1 MPSRLQEGA
10 LSNTWKWIV
19 QGDALADEARY
30 YWKGAAWEES
40 GKVREPRRTALPL
53 GSQSWVLWRRGLFLG
68 CPCPITLLV
77 SIYCLTQGF
86 SRWHAALPVKTDS
99 SREFPGGWQDILCMA
114 QHLLPLFCPSQIL
127 RVGDSLSFPCSLLE
141 PSRKRQ
147 LVQVVVFIPGQGR
160 SFRSMVP

>member
-1 MPSRLQEGA
+1 MKQDIIEKGPLEWRA
-10 LSNTWKWIV
+10 
-19 QGDALADEARY
+19 AR
-30 YWKGAAWEES
+30 S
-40 GKVREPRRTALPL
+40 GNPGGLLCLLV
-53 GSQSWVLWRRGLFLG
+53 QSWVLWRRGLFLG

-99 SREFPGGWQDILCMA
+99 SREFPGGWQDVLCMA
-114 QHLLPLFCPSQIL
+114 QHLLPLFRPSQIL
-127 RVGDSLSFPCSLLE
+127 RVGDSLSFLCSLLE
-141 PSRKRQ
+141 PSRERQ